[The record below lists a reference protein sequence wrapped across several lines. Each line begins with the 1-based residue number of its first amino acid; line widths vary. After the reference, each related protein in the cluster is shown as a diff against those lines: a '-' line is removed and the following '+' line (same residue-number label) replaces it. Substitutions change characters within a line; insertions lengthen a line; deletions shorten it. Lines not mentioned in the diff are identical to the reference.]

1 MLASKLGVSSGVWE
15 DGRRREKFVLFFP
28 VVERYGERSVT
39 SVLTSV
45 RLDDIRAAPLP
56 LTLGEHVRKI
66 VTRFNFVFTVV

>member
-1 MLASKLGVSSGVWE
+1 ME
-15 DGRRREKFVLFFP
+15 ERGREFVFVVFP

-45 RLDDIRAAPLP
+45 RVDDNRAAPLP